1 MMKLRRSTPFLPFF
15 VCSNYSTVSRE
26 IHEFAKS
33 GMEKSQVKSVFG
45 TQEEK
50 HGVVHVK
57 VQKSAIF
64 DFVLSAGLK
73 NIFEFRKVGKEKL
86 LAALSQD
93 KKKQSDDLHFFSNM
107 EKFRNNVDLAQ
118 DLLAELNVPVCTLS
132 KTNQVSTM
140 LSIRQHMGYAQA
152 RIIFLT
158 ECTSDSFKTLAELR
172 RIHAIM
178 RNKSSSTIGKND
190 FEKNARR
197 LLSIKHEVSLW
208 VYVVHVLS
216 LINLSTL
223 SLTHIEK
230 QSLPENDIK
239 KKGKKTEK
247 EIVWYECKLLFLKRN
262 QIIAMKYFQSAESLD
277 KKKML
282 FGKPNYL
289 VGDKHLISPIT
300 FYVDALT
307 TDKSKPAKN
316 IPKVFE
322 NLFFT
327 HEDYLSGQP
336 QPHLPN
342 SKSFQDKNS
351 RQNYKDVSVTRTN
364 GSYAIEPGFSSAS
377 TNEKAN
383 FSVYDG
389 DYDLVMGEDLNNTNF
404 QDVSVVALT
413 DDEAAQ

>member
-1 MMKLRRSTPFLPFF
+1 M
-15 VCSNYSTVSRE
+15 
-26 IHEFAKS
+26 
-33 GMEKSQVKSVFG
+33 
-45 TQEEK
+45 
-50 HGVVHVK
+50 
-57 VQKSAIF
+57 
-64 DFVLSAGLK
+64 GL
-73 NIFEFRKVGKEKL
+73 
-86 LAALSQD
+86 
-93 KKKQSDDLHFFSNM
+93 
-107 EKFRNNVDLAQ
+107 
-118 DLLAELNVPVCTLS
+118 C
-132 KTNQVSTM
+132 
-140 LSIRQHMGYAQA
+140 
-152 RIIFLT
+152 
-158 ECTSDSFKTLAELR
+158 C
-172 RIHAIM
+172 
-178 RNKSSSTIGKND
+178 
-190 FEKNARR
+190 
-197 LLSIKHEVSLW
+197 
-208 VYVVHVLS
+208 HVLS

-277 KKKML
+277 REKIL

-289 VGDKHLISPIT
+289 LGDKHSISPIT
-300 FYVDALT
+300 FYVDDVT
-307 TDKSKPAKN
+307 TDQSKSTKA

-322 NLFFT
+322 NLFFAP
-327 HEDYLSGQP
+327 EDHLPDQP
-336 QPHLPN
+336 QRPSAN